1 MNEDNTSDL
10 FKNAIDKAMKEK
22 GHLNVLIAGRTG
34 IGKSTLINSVF
45 RKNLAETGAGKP
57 VTPNT
62 AEIKKEGIPLSIFD
76 TRGLEMSAFE
86 ETMGE
91 LESLITERCE
101 DIDPNKHIHV
111 AWLCILED
119 GRRVEEAE
127 IKLHQMLSD
136 YVPVLVVITKARD
149 DNGFKAKVQKLL
161 PKARNVL
168 RVRAISERLDEG
180 ITLKPMGL
188 QDLVEATSELIP
200 DGIRRAFAASQK
212 VSIKYKKDQAH
223 KMVIAAAAL
232 AAAAGASPIPFS
244 DAAILAPIQ
253 IGMIAKISSVFGMEL
268 SSGALSTLVSSTIG
282 VTGAAFAGR
291 AIVSG
296 IFKMIPGIGTIA
308 GGAISAATAS
318 TLTVALGEAYIA
330 VLATIFENDPDANP
344 DVEVIAS
351 KLKEKLRGK

>member
-22 GHLNVLIAGRTG
+22 GHFNVLIAGRTG

-45 RKNLAETGAGKP
+45 RENLAETGAGKS
-57 VTPNT
+57 VTPDT
-62 AEIKKEGIPLSIFD
+62 REITKEGIPLTIFD

-86 ETMGE
+86 DTRGE

-101 DIDPNKHIHV
+101 AIDPNKHIHV

-127 IKLHQMLSD
+127 IKLHKMLSD
-136 YVPVLVVITKARD
+136 HVPLLVVITKARFD
-149 DNGFKAKVQKLL
+149 DGFKDEVQKLL

-168 RVRAISERLDEG
+168 RVLAIPETLDG
-180 ITLKPMGL
+180 GHTLKPMGL
-188 QDLVEATSELIP
+188 QNLIEATSELIP
-200 DGIRRAFAASQK
+200 DGMRRALAASQK
-212 VSIKYKKDQAH
+212 VSIKYKKIQAH
-223 KMVIAAAAL
+223 KIVVGSATA
-232 AAAAGASPIPFS
+232 AAAAGAIPIPFS

-253 IGMIAKISSVFGMEL
+253 IGMIASISSVFGMEL
-268 SSGALSTLVSSTIG
+268 SRGALSTLVSSAIG

-308 GGAISAATAS
+308 GGTIAAATAS
-318 TLTVALGEAYIA
+318 TLTVTLGEAYIA
-330 VLATIFENDPDANP
+330 VLANIFENDPDANP
-344 DVEVIAS
+344 DFEKIAS
-351 KLKEKLRGK
+351 KLKEKLLGK